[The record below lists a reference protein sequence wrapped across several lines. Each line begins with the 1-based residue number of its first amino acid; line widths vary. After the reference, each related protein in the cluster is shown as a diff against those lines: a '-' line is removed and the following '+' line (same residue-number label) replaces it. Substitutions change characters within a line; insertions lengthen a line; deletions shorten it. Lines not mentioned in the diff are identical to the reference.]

1 MTDLAGSV
9 LDLLAYFAVFRL
21 PLAEAEINQLLPVKT
36 SHLAIRDEIKDLIK
50 RGKIHIIGDYLGLKG
65 IKYLSRDEQLKRQ
78 AKLLAKAKRWSYL
91 FRLLP
96 YVKSV
101 VVVNSVSFG
110 NIHSAN
116 NIDLLII
123 TKPNRAYIAKGS
135 LMYGLRLLGQ
145 LETAT
150 KTAGK
155 FRLGMF
161 LTTAGVNS
169 QKDIMKQNDP
179 HLLYWL
185 VMAKPVYGASIWYGL
200 LKKDRYAFEALPS
213 YVWPST
219 DIHVYA
225 NGLRLLDRL
234 DDRGYRVH
242 LKHTSRQPKTHT
254 DQAFIRVRPDI
265 INLHNLDRSA
275 EIATKYCQIR
285 QKHDELRNTRI

>member
-9 LDLLAYFAVFRL
+9 LDLLAYFAVFHL
-21 PLAEAEINQLLPVKT
+21 PLAEVEINQLLPIKT
-36 SHLAIRDEIKDLIK
+36 SHLAVRDVIKDLIK
-50 RGKIHIIGDYLGLKG
+50 KEKIRIIGDHLGLKG
-65 IKYLSRDEQLKRQ
+65 IKYPNRDKQLKRQ

-110 NIHSAN
+110 NIHETSD
-116 NIDLLII
+116 IDLLVV
-123 TKPNRAYIAKGS
+123 TKPNRAYIAKGT
-135 LMYGLRLLGQ
+135 LMYGLRLFGQ

-150 KTAGK
+150 KSAGK
-155 FRLGMF
+155 FSLGMF

-169 QKDIMKQNDP
+169 QKDIMKQNNP

-185 VMAKPVYGASIWYGL
+185 AMAKPVYGASIWYGL
-200 LKKDRYAFEALPS
+200 LKKDKYTFESLPS

-225 NGLRLLDRL
+225 NGLYLFDRL

-242 LKHTSRQPKTHT
+242 LKHTSRQPKAHT
-254 DQAFIRVRPDI
+254 NQAFIRVRPDI
-265 INLHNLDRSA
+265 INLHALDKSD
-275 EIATKYCQIR
+275 EIAAKYRQIR
-285 QKHDELRNTRI
+285 RKY